1 MSIKTK
7 INEFIATILTIRVH
21 HIWGDDTSYKS
32 ALHEVRQNKIRS
44 PMPEIPKTFFLK
56 KDFRVSGHYNIIDA
70 EDIWTYR
77 KNDDDVE
84 YEITNIEPFDAC
96 QWYLYYR
103 SVKDKPKMP
112 DNLFLNS
119 SCELGHIRQRFIAT
133 KMVSKMDIV
142 YKRKTN

>member
-7 INEFIATILTIRVH
+7 ISECIYALLTMNVH
-21 HIWGDDTSYKS
+21 QIYGEDTSYKS

-44 PMPEIPKTFFLK
+44 SMPEMPKTLFLK

-84 YEITNIEPFDAC
+84 YEITNIEPSDAC
-96 QWYLYYR
+96 QWCLYYR
-103 SVKDKPKMP
+103 SVKDKPQTP
-112 DNLFLNS
+112 DHLFLNT